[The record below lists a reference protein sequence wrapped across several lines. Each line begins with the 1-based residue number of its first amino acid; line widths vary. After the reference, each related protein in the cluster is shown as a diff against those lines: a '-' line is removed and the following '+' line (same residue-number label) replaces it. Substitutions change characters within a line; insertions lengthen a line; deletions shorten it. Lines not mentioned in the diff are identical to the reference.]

1 MRSRSAAFVGG
12 VLADAA
18 LGDPPNALHPVV
30 LIGRVA
36 ALARR
41 FTPGDAWT
49 RRRYGVAMALA
60 IPAGAALLADQVE
73 HRWPRWL
80 GGRPFAGATLLGLA
94 SSRRTLIARALEVAN
109 ALDAD
114 DLPEARRL
122 LAYHLVSR
130 DTSDLDVSEVAGA
143 TIESVAEN
151 LHDGVI
157 APWLAFALA
166 GSAGAWAYRATNTL
180 DALWG
185 YHQPFLEEL
194 GMGAARLDDLVNL
207 VPARISAAAICLAA
221 AAHGEDAASAWL
233 AWRRDAGRTPSP
245 NAGAPMAAMAG
256 ALGVTLTKRDTYRLG
271 EGGRDPIAADIRAAC
286 RLADTAALLTAG
298 AVTAALIRGGR

>member
-1 MRSRSAAFVGG
+1 MRLRSAAFVGG
-12 VLADAA
+12 VLADAV
-18 LGDPPNALHPVV
+18 LGDPPNVLHPVV

-36 ALARR
+36 NLARR
-41 FTPGDAWT
+41 CAPAGPSA
-49 RRRYGVAMALA
+49 RRRYGIAMALA
-60 IPAGAALLADQVE
+60 IPAGAALLARE
-73 HRWPRWL
+73 AERRWPRWL
-80 GGRPFAGATLLGLA
+80 GGRPIGGATLLALA
-94 SSRRTLIARALEVAN
+94 ASRRTLIARALEVAD
-109 ALDAD
+109 ALDVD

-130 DTSDLDVSEVAGA
+130 DVSDLDASEVAGA
-143 TIESVAEN
+143 AIESVAEN

-166 GSAGAWAYRATNTL
+166 GSAGAWAYRAMNTL

-207 VPARISAAAICLAA
+207 LPARVSAAAICLAA
-221 AAHGEDAASAWL
+221 AVRGEDAAGAWT
-233 AWRRDAGRTPSP
+233 AWRRDAGHTASP

-256 ALGVTLTKRDTYRLG
+256 ALGVTLTKRHTYRLG
-271 EGGRDPIAADIRAAC
+271 EGGRDPVAADIRAAC
-286 RLADTAALLTAG
+286 RLVDTAALLTAG
-298 AVTAALIRGGR
+298 VIAAVLVRGGR